1 MKHPY
6 SLFRRKSLR
15 SVLVVAGS
23 MSVAFALGIETAGD
37 VQPVILPTRA
47 DANVLSGDFNA
58 NGQLDLDD
66 VHTALEIA
74 DGYRTPTPQEL
85 AADPNRDYQITTEDA
100 MSILEQLQRTPQK
113 PHVEL

>member
-1 MKHPY
+1 
-6 SLFRRKSLR
+6 
-15 SVLVVAGS
+15 

-47 DANVLSGDFNA
+47 DASVLAGDL
-58 NGQLDLDD
+58 NGNGKLDLDD

-74 DGYRTPTPQEL
+74 DGYRTPTPSEL
-85 AADPNRDYQITTEDA
+85 AADPNRDYQITTGDA
-100 MSILEQLQRTPQK
+100 MAILEQLQRTPAQ